1 MSNNNE
7 VSKTIT
13 NPNTNPETE
22 GRIHPDFPNYPIFT
36 EPLPP
41 RGSGLKKKNN
51 PDPNLYVDKH
61 ENICVEGV
69 ENDECIKDVLKR
81 FGLDETLTVNMSGGT
96 PSSLGD
102 EGSYEVSTLEITE
115 NDLIKL
121 DGNSLLSEYI
131 NTKSRFLQGTKQF
144 YFIDGFS
151 SPILEKKINKIRKFH
166 SL

>member
-1 MSNNNE
+1 MSDANAVNELITNNN
-7 VSKTIT
+7 T
-13 NPNTNPETE
+13 NFPIYSFNT
-22 GRIHPDFPNYPIFT
+22 D
-36 EPLPP
+36 
-41 RGSGLKKKNN
+41 
-51 PDPNLYVDKH
+51 
-61 ENICVEGV
+61 ENGNECVTGV
-69 ENDECIKDVLKR
+69 GDDWEIKDVLKQ
-81 FGLDETLTVNMSGGT
+81 FGSNETLTVRMSGADT